1 VWRRARIALA
11 FVFVCCAVAGCGGHG
26 RLSRPP
32 VRGGTVDVFASLP
45 LHGVWGPQGT
55 AIANGVGLALNG
67 AGGAAGRWRVRLVL
81 LDDSAGAASVAQDA
95 RRAST
100 NPATVYYIGEL
111 DSAATE
117 ISAPLLN
124 VAGVAQV
131 SPLATAESAGARAL
145 DPTGR
150 PSFLRLAPPDSTQA
164 AAQLDALA
172 HARCRRVAVVHD
184 GSLEGAGL
192 AAALD
197 ARRGQLGVRIVR
209 VESLGGGAG
218 AAAGL
223 AARLRSAGADCVVFA
238 GTASSDAV
246 ALLSSLGKFRV
257 VLGSYGVCT
266 QSVLVQLPASVRG
279 AFRCTLPVGDLGS
292 SAAGRA
298 FFAAYGAAHG
308 GGVPDP
314 LAAYGYEAMRLGL
327 DTIARLGARGGDKRA
342 VRAALFAVR
351 SRRSLL
357 GLYGFDRVGNSTL
370 GTYGLYRVGASGAPV
385 FAEGLRP

>member
-1 VWRRARIALA
+1 
-11 FVFVCCAVAGCGGHG
+11 
-26 RLSRPP
+26 
-32 VRGGTVDVFASLP
+32 VFASLP

-55 AIANGVGLALNG
+55 AVANGVELALNG

-81 LDDSAGAASVAQDA
+81 LDDSAGAGGVAQNA

-172 HARCRRVAVVHD
+172 HARCRRVTVVHD

-197 ARRGQLGVRIVR
+197 ARRGQLGVRILR
-209 VESLGGGAG
+209 VESFSGRAG
-218 AAAGL
+218 AVGA

-246 ALLSSLGKFRV
+246 ALLSSLGKFRM

-266 QSVLVQLPASVRG
+266 QSVLVQLPASVRR

-314 LAAYGYEAMRLGL
+314 LVAYGYEAMRLGL
-327 DTIARLGARGGDKRA
+327 DTIARLGARGDDKGA

-357 GLYGFDRVGNSTL
+357 GVYGFDRVGNSTL

-385 FAEGLRP
+385 FAQGLRP